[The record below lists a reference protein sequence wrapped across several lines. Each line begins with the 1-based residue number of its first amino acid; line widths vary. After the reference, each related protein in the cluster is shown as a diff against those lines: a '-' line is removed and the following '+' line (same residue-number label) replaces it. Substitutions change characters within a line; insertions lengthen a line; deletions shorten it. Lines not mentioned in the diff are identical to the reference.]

1 MRLALVLACLPIAA
15 QPVAAQAETGLAPLF
30 GTWAETAGA
39 CATDRTWDLAD
50 GSLIIGGD
58 GGQSCGFVPV
68 EGEGLTLDLLCP
80 VAGETMQASARRIT
94 LVPDG
99 ADRLAVTDN
108 GKTLALQRCPTGE

>member
-1 MRLALVLACLPIAA
+1 MRLVLVLACLPVAT
-15 QPVAAQAETGLAPLF
+15 QPLAAQADTGLAPLF
-30 GTWAETAGA
+30 GIWAETAEA
-39 CATDRTWDLAD
+39 CTTDQTWVLAD

-68 EGEGLTLDLLCP
+68 EGDGLALDLLCP

-99 ADRLAVTDN
+99 ADRLAVEDN
-108 GKTLALQRCPTGE
+108 GQTLALQRCPAGE